1 MAEPTKHN
9 INIKIA
15 DLTPI
20 PLQITLDNEK
30 TYRDAEALVNG
41 LWLKWMQA
49 FKDQCTS
56 KEVMARVA
64 FQFARLYVEARNA
77 NVKVEE
83 FLTSFEKELDELVIN
98 ITAAPK

>member
-1 MAEPTKHN
+1 MAEQTKHN

-20 PLQITLDNEK
+20 PLQIKLEDEK

-41 LWLKWMQA
+41 LWLKWMQT
-49 FKDQCTS
+49 FKDKCTS
-56 KEVMARVA
+56 
-64 FQFARLYVEARNA
+64 
-77 NVKVEE
+77 KVEE

-98 ITAAPK
+98 ITADSK